1 VYKRYIRYP
10 FAGTLDQFTQTRGG
24 RCIAQL
30 PPLLRPDADHANAL
44 TRTPGG
50 LTMATIGFSAKEDR
64 MAKVLM
70 LTGDGGESLE
80 VMYPYQR
87 HLEAGHEATIAAPS
101 AS

>member
-1 VYKRYIRYP
+1 
-10 FAGTLDQFTQTRGG
+10 
-24 RCIAQL
+24 
-30 PPLLRPDADHANAL
+30 
-44 TRTPGG
+44 
-50 LTMATIGFSAKEDR
+50 

-87 HLEAGHEATIAAPS
+87 LLEAGHEVTIAAPS